1 MPQTREHIVLAKQ
14 IGIEHIVVFINKC
27 DTVDDEMIELV
38 EMEVREELS
47 TYGYDGDEI
56 PVIAGSALCEIE
68 NTQPE
73 LGRERILELIEA
85 VDTNVPEPERNPDEP
100 LFMSIETVL
109 NNCFKLYLTFRSTK
123 LPDAARW
130 QLAPSRRAPPKRA
143 SVSTSLAMAVH
154 TIRESFFN
162 KIILNQIFK
171 AQSPAWRRT

>member
-47 TYGYDGDEI
+47 MYGYDGDEI

-68 NTQPE
+68 NTQTE

-100 LFMSIETVL
+100 LFMSIETV
-109 NNCFKLYLTFRSTK
+109 S
-123 LPDAARW
+123 
-130 QLAPSRRAPPKRA
+130 
-143 SVSTSLAMAVH
+143 
-154 TIRESFFN
+154 
-162 KIILNQIFK
+162 QIK
-171 AQSPAWRRT
+171 TCQPITL

>member
-1 MPQTREHIVLAKQ
+1 
-14 IGIEHIVVFINKC
+14 
-27 DTVDDEMIELV
+27 
-38 EMEVREELS
+38 MEVREELS

-109 NNCFKLYLTFRSTK
+109 NNCIKLYLTLRTG
-123 LPDAARW
+123 LPNCRTWHGGDWHGRDGHR
-130 QLAPSRRAPPKRA
+130 QKGRACRHPWLWPFTQYVR
-143 SVSTSLAMAVH
+143 
-154 TIRESFFN
+154 
-162 KIILNQIFK
+162 ILFK
-171 AQSPAWRRT
+171 